1 MKMHRKAWLRATQ
14 YVEDVTASSF
24 ALRGEG
30 ENQFVF
36 VPFVFTADD
45 SRISLVMSP
54 DEARELGERLIAFA
68 ANGDDHDQ

>member
-14 YVEDVTASSF
+14 YVEDVNVSSL
-24 ALRGEG
+24 AIRGEG

-45 SRISLVMSP
+45 SRISLVLTP
-54 DEARELGERLIAFA
+54 DEARKLGERLIAFA
-68 ANGDDHDQ
+68 ANGDDYGR